1 MEITE
6 KLALSVGEAAQLI
19 GVSRPT
25 MYNIIHT
32 QNFPCFK
39 VGNRTLISRV
49 KLAEWVEAQ
58 AEGRCAM

>member
-6 KLALSVGEAAQLI
+6 KLALSVDEAAKLI
-19 GVSRPT
+19 GVSKPT

-32 QNFPCFK
+32 TDFPCFK
-39 VGNRTLISRV
+39 VGTRTLISRV
-49 KLAEWVEAQ
+49 KLAEWVEKQ

>member
-6 KLALSVGEAAQLI
+6 KLALSVDEAAQLI
-19 GVSRPT
+19 GVSKPT

-32 QNFPCFK
+32 PNFPCFK
-39 VGNRTLISRV
+39 VGTRTLISRT
-49 KLAEWVEAQ
+49 KLAEWVENQ

>member
-1 MEITE
+1 MEVTE
-6 KLALSVGEAAQLI
+6 KLALTVDEAAKLL

-32 QNFPCFK
+32 ASFPCFK
-39 VGNRTLISRV
+39 VGTRTLISRV
-49 KLAEWVEAQ
+49 KLAEWVEQQ